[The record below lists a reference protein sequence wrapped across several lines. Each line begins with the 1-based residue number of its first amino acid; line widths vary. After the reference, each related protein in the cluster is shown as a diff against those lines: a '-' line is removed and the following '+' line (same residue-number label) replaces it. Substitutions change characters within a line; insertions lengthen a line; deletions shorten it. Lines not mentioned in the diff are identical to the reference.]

1 MVLDDFKPIEV
12 QHKEIFNH
20 FFLQDPPQTS
30 ELTFTNLFVWRH
42 YYHPIWLQW
51 EDCMLII
58 FKPEG
63 ITPFCLPPIGPVN
76 KRKALD
82 ILCDTLQQ
90 LTTDVKICRVSEEFV
105 EKYVDHDR
113 YASFFDRVNSDYVY
127 RTLDLIQL
135 SGRKYHKK
143 RNLLNRFIKN
153 YTFQYRHLDIELV
166 ECLLDMQEEW
176 CEIKECVDKPD
187 LLAEDYAV
195 YEALTHYD
203 ELDYRGGAIQ
213 INSRIEAFSI
223 GEPLNTDTAVIHL
236 EKANPEI
243 PGLYGAI
250 NQLFCTN
257 DWSDIEYI
265 NREQDLGIEG
275 LRKAKESYNPHH
287 MVNKYTLSP
296 NPDKPEPN

>member
-1 MVLDDFKPIEV
+1 MVLDDFKPIEI
-12 QHKEIFNH
+12 QHKEIFKQ
-20 FFLQDPPQTS
+20 FFLQDPSQTS
-30 ELTFTNLFVWRH
+30 ELTFTNLFIWRH
-42 YYHPIWLQW
+42 HYHPIWLQW

-63 ITPFCLPPIGPVN
+63 VLPFCLPPIGFGN

-82 ILCDTLQQ
+82 ILCETLQQ

-105 EKYVDHDR
+105 EKYVDHDH
-113 YASFFDRVNSDYVY
+113 YATFFDRDNCDYVY

-153 YTFQYRHLDIELV
+153 YTFEYRHLDMELV
-166 ECLLDMQEEW
+166 ECLLDMQEKW

-195 YEALTHYD
+195 YEALTHFE

-250 NQLFCTN
+250 NQLFCNN

-296 NPDKPEPN
+296 KKG